1 MDLDFARL
9 GFLAEVMIMAT
20 VSNIVLWIVLLCGA
34 SVPKGHRII
43 EEQVDMMELN
53 HFFDPVG
60 RHVYDQ
66 VIFYHISPETGK
78 FRVRAWCLI
87 EDRESLSRRP
97 LRDPQTS
104 TVRVEWYD
112 ENQKIVRRLNSK
124 LFRESW
130 TQVDPERSDKV
141 QLEEKLRLSLAD
153 CPAKALPLPGADSHN
168 LGDAT
173 SNAALADHHR
183 DPTHNE
189 TTPSVVLAI
198 GVQR

>member
-1 MDLDFARL
+1 M
-9 GFLAEVMIMAT
+9 
-20 VSNIVLWIVLLCGA
+20 
-34 SVPKGHRII
+34 
-43 EEQVDMMELN
+43 
-53 HFFDPVG
+53 
-60 RHVYDQ
+60 
-66 VIFYHISPETGK
+66 
-78 FRVRAWCLI
+78 
-87 EDRESLSRRP
+87 
-97 LRDPQTS
+97 
-104 TVRVEWYD
+104 RVEWYD

>member
-1 MDLDFARL
+1 
-9 GFLAEVMIMAT
+9 MAT

-43 EEQVDMMELN
+43 EEQVDMIELN
-53 HFFDPVG
+53 HFFDPQG

-66 VIFYHISPETGK
+66 VIFYHVAPETGK

-97 LRDPQTS
+97 LRDPHTS
-104 TVRVEWYD
+104 TARVEWYD
-112 ENQKIVRRLNSK
+112 ENQKIVRRLTSK

-153 CPAKALPLPGADSHN
+153 CPSKTQPSYGSDSQPP
-168 LGDAT
+168 GDAT
-173 SNAALADHHR
+173 FNTALADHHR
-183 DPTHNE
+183 DPNATEN
-189 TTPSVVLAI
+189 TPSVVLAI
-198 GVQR
+198 GLQR

>member
-1 MDLDFARL
+1 
-9 GFLAEVMIMAT
+9 MAT

-43 EEQVDMMELN
+43 EEQVDMIELN
-53 HFFDPVG
+53 HFYDQVG

-66 VIFYHISPETGK
+66 VIFYHVSPETGK

-112 ENQKIVRRLNSK
+112 ENQKLLRRLSSK

-153 CPAKALPLPGADSHN
+153 CPAKALPSQGADSYN
-168 LGDAT
+168 LGEAT
-173 SNAALADHHR
+173 SSATLADNHR
-183 DPTHNE
+183 DQTPAE

-198 GVQR
+198 GLQR

>member
-1 MDLDFARL
+1 MYLDFARL
-9 GFLAEVMIMAT
+9 GFLAEVVIMAT
-20 VSNIVLWIVLLCGA
+20 VSNIVLCIVLLCGA

-43 EEQVDMMELN
+43 EEQVDMIELN
-53 HFFDPVG
+53 HFYDPLG

-97 LRDPQTS
+97 LRDAQTS
-104 TVRVEWYD
+104 TVRVDWYD
-112 ENQKIVRRLNSK
+112 DNQKLLRRLSSK

-153 CPAKALPLPGADSHN
+153 CPSKALPMQGGDSQN
-168 LGDAT
+168 LGESP
-173 SNAALADHHR
+173 SNGVLADQHR
-183 DPTHNE
+183 DPSEAAPT
-189 TTPSVVLAI
+189 VVLAI
-198 GVQR
+198 GLQR